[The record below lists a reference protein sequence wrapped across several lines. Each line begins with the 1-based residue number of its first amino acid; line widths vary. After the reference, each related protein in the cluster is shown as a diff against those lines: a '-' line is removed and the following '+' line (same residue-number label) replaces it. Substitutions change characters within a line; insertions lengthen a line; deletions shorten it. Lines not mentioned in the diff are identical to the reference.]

1 MTTHGHATTN
11 PEYLEEIVTN
21 AQHSLPA
28 VCVYITFW
36 SNGIQ
41 QENYRFYAPMS
52 AYSSDLGVTRSYNW
66 WTGGRGRDGQGGGFP
81 LPLYW
86 YKKIYQELLRLE

>member
-1 MTTHGHATTN
+1 
-11 PEYLEEIVTN
+11 
-21 AQHSLPA
+21 
-28 VCVYITFW
+28 
-36 SNGIQ
+36 
-41 QENYRFYAPMS
+41 MS

-86 YKKIYQELLRLE
+86 YKKIYQELLKFEIRKGLDVK